1 MELQIVINVILGIAG
16 FFGAYVI
23 HNLHKSIDRM
33 ADKVNDIPHQYVYI
47 THYERDISDIK
58 RMLERITD
66 RLESKADK
74 A

>member
-1 MELQIVINVILGIAG
+1 MDVQILVNAVLGIAG

-23 HNLHKSIDRM
+23 HNLHKSIDKM
-33 ADKVNDIPHQYVYI
+33 SEKVNDIPHHYVYI
-47 THYERDISDIK
+47 THYERDIADIK